1 MTTTKKTFLPFLLG
15 QIVATR
21 GALEAIPCG
30 RMQACLLRHC
40 RGDWGNVCKEDAA
53 QNDLALQEGLRIL
66 SAYAIDESKPAKGHG
81 DNCFWIITE
90 ADRSATT
97 FLLPSEY

>member
-1 MTTTKKTFLPFLLG
+1 MTTTKKTFTPFSLG

-21 GALEAIPCG
+21 GVIETVPSA
-30 RMQACLLRHC
+30 RMAGCLARHR

-53 QNDLALQEGLRIL
+53 ENDLSTREGFRIL
-66 SAYAIDESKPAKGHG
+66 SAYAIDESKPAKGRG
-81 DNCFWIITE
+81 DNCLWIITE

-97 FLLPSEY
+97 FLLPDEY

>member
-1 MTTTKKTFLPFLLG
+1 MTTTKKTFTPFSLG

-21 GALEAIPCG
+21 GALDAISSA

-53 QNDLALQEGLRIL
+53 LNDLAIQEGTRIL